1 MDFEISDDG
10 TLIRYSGA
18 GGDVVIPEGVKFIEI
33 YSSFDNA
40 DEITSLTLPKSFI
53 GRKFEIYNRNGFVYN
68 DKDNSVSNCFVNKRL
83 KEQEANQENLYSYLY
98 LPRLYKLERYIVHP
112 QNPIYESVDGVLFSK
127 CRRFVI
133 GIPKRCP
140 QGLTLQDG
148 FEKVLKAYDSSVEE
162 MKVVEYMGTSLSTEQ
177 LDEIARLCGSEMQL
191 FAPNLTHC
199 DLCKLNGR
207 WDKRK
212 KRITAIMPKLGVS
225 KELVDS
231 LGFGLVLGY
240 CQNRQIY
247 SQEICEQY
255 IEVMLRN
262 EMEIYNWAI
271 LERSSPVIIFYQ
283 EEWRQKRLPKIDISN
298 TSGLRHYLF
307 EIIVRGSVQDLQ
319 ELFDKDTKVLRGSFQ
334 TNEEYIRVLD
344 YAIAL
349 TTRYGGIEK
358 LRVLFDA
365 ADKEFRRYKSLPIN
379 LCYYSYDLWVTGE
392 FIFYNELNFSALAIS
407 PSHEVRSMKPVSE
420 NERLEC
426 LKLLSKR
433 GIFNIKCDRASNLL
447 CFLALLCGDFKIAD
461 YMISHGANM
470 QTFMREDKEYLEEI
484 QFDDWLL
491 FGIFECQKGVAK
503 LIELSSTEEKRF
515 AMPEDL
521 LQTFLGNGPNE
532 FAQIF
537 NLVEVKTKLV
547 IELFED
553 ALENSYSQAV
563 HAIATSNQIR
573 SKQTLSKLL
582 DLATKYHAPEATA
595 ILLERQKE
603 FQGKAKTTKTSRRSS
618 LSL

>member
-1 MDFEISDDG
+1 
-10 TLIRYSGA
+10 
-18 GGDVVIPEGVKFIEI
+18 
-33 YSSFDNA
+33 
-40 DEITSLTLPKSFI
+40 
-53 GRKFEIYNRNGFVYN
+53 
-68 DKDNSVSNCFVNKRL
+68 
-83 KEQEANQENLYSYLY
+83 
-98 LPRLYKLERYIVHP
+98 
-112 QNPIYESVDGVLFSK
+112 
-127 CRRFVI
+127 
-133 GIPKRCP
+133 
-140 QGLTLQDG
+140 
-148 FEKVLKAYDSSVEE
+148 
-162 MKVVEYMGTSLSTEQ
+162 
-177 LDEIARLCGSEMQL
+177 
-191 FAPNLTHC
+191 
-199 DLCKLNGR
+199 
-207 WDKRK
+207 
-212 KRITAIMPKLGVS
+212 
-225 KELVDS
+225 
-231 LGFGLVLGY
+231 
-240 CQNRQIY
+240 
-247 SQEICEQY
+247 
-255 IEVMLRN
+255 
-262 EMEIYNWAI
+262 MET
-271 LERSSPVIIFYQ
+271 
-283 EEWRQKRLPKIDISN
+283 KRLPKIDISN
-298 TSGLRHYLF
+298 SSGLRHYLF

-392 FIFYNELNFSALAIS
+392 FIFYSELNFSALAIS

-503 LIELSSTEEKRF
+503 LIELSSTEERRF

-521 LQTFLGNGPNE
+521 LQTFLGNGQNE

-595 ILLERQKE
+595 ILLDRQKE